1 MIVPLIV
8 WLMLTYAVVAV
19 DADSMP
25 DSIYAKKSRDC
36 IHLFG
41 ALSFVFVAWL
51 ALPSSWPFW
60 LRSLVSLF
68 AIPIH
73 LVPVTLLALTILV
86 HIRIRFRTPPLLRH
100 LVRPLYLRHW
110 GGLAGAT
117 RLVFRPHKD
126 CVAVGNYTPS
136 SLEAALIRHIQQPL
150 PHLQIMSWNEYLG
163 SPPSSDRTVFANYLL
178 TTCMGLQD
186 VARLDITMLT
196 ADGYDASAN
205 KYRNPKSAF
214 TYGGNRGVENNMF
227 DETIDDAASAFC
239 YEYQRLNSEGEPDS

>member
-1 MIVPLIV
+1 MIIPLIV
-8 WLMLTYAVVAV
+8 WLMLTYAVAAV

-25 DSIYAKKSRDC
+25 DSIYANKSRYC
-36 IHLFG
+36 IHLLG
-41 ALSFVFVAWL
+41 ALSFVFVVWL
-51 ALPSSWPFW
+51 TLPASWPFW
-60 LRSLVSLF
+60 LRSMVSFF

-73 LVPVTLLALTILV
+73 LVPVTLLALVILV
-86 HIRIRFRTPPLLRH
+86 KIRMRLRTPPLLRH

-110 GGLAGAT
+110 GGLAGVT

-136 SLEAALIRHIQQPL
+136 FLEAALIRHIQQSL

-186 VARLDITMLT
+186 VARLDMAMLA
-196 ADGYDASAN
+196 ADGYDASAD
-205 KYRNPKSAF
+205 KYSNPKSAF

-227 DETIDDAASAFC
+227 DETINEAVEAFC
-239 YEYQRLNSEGEPDS
+239 YEYHRLNAQI